1 MIVKGRGGERRVPV
15 VGKKTI
21 QEGQRDSTQMY
32 VLKKLLIIGNFALGL
47 RSY

>member
-1 MIVKGRGGERRVPV
+1 MIVKGKEGRVPV

-32 VLKKLLIIGNFALGL
+32 VLKKLLIICSETKILQI
-47 RSY
+47 

>member
-1 MIVKGRGGERRVPV
+1 MIVKGRGGKGRVPV
-15 VGKKTI
+15 MGKKTI

-32 VLKKLLIIGNFALGL
+32 VLKKLLIIANFALRL

>member
-1 MIVKGRGGERRVPV
+1 MIVKGRGGEGRVPV

-32 VLKKLLIIGNFALGL
+32 VLKK
-47 RSY
+47 

>member
-1 MIVKGRGGERRVPV
+1 MPV

-32 VLKKLLIIGNFALGL
+32 VLKKLLIISNFALRL